1 MNHFAEPGVTNRHAS
16 IGQRDPALAADA
28 GLFRHAEAL
37 DMLGGDEQLLHEVVV
52 IAMAELVRQRDA
64 LRDALAASDAL
75 AARRHAHTLKGT
87 VATLAATVVRDQALL
102 VERACSIGDISA
114 GRAQFPALAALVSRL
129 LVELVGFRDRVH
141 A

>member
-1 MNHFAEPGVTNRHAS
+1 MNHFAEPVATNRHAS
-16 IGQRDPALAADA
+16 IGPRDPAPAADA
-28 GLFRHAEAL
+28 SLFRHAEAL

-64 LRDALAASDAL
+64 LRDALIAPDAPV
-75 AARRHAHTLKGT
+75 ARRHAHTLKGT
-87 VATLAATVVRDQALL
+87 VATLAATAVRDQALL
-102 VERACSIGDISA
+102 VERACSIGDVNA

-129 LVELVGFRDRVH
+129 LIELAEFRDRAH